1 MKAKSKYR
9 FIITLILFSFSGLLV
24 AQFNPLSK
32 EGREAAKKA
41 AAEKR
46 LLEEKR
52 ASFLKKKKYPMPVNV
67 SKKFKKKSELLEIV
81 KKEEEEAKISLKGL
95 AKTMYVDPLKKTA
108 NIRKKNVAT
117 ENNSYVEPISYSLN
131 QFEIIGPVLKDFG
144 GLLGA
149 MYWTSEE
156 QKAPKEKLK
165 GVKTGM
171 IATGQS
177 IKLEE
182 QADGNKILVA
192 EGSTMKEGKVGT
204 AYFEEESGFPSERSV
219 QESLN
224 SDGSVSTSLQDKL
237 KHISRPVIKTAY
249 QEFSYE
255 VKIKNKV
262 QTECKCQSKYF
273 LDTRD
278 EQIDFEEILGSM
290 VHTHLKWWRT
300 LDKVEKL
307 GYNSELSCSFSVDKV
322 LYEFTIND
330 DQRYPFFDGQIRKS
344 SKKSSALYSIKQV
357 LDTEWGKD
365 IYHPPSRTF
374 VVSDEDNTELLVTT
388 SGLEVIPPEE
398 PVKKLGFKSGFKM
411 MKEMAV
417 EQTKAIATGG
427 DVENLDLSFMEK
439 RINRKALHV
448 SKDIGKKD
456 ELAFNLIGTVLSNFD
471 LVNYP
476 YIWYTSTRNEIGENL
491 GLIPK
496 YNPNAVE
503 RIASPSATET
513 PTDGLGVSF
522 GITIKN
528 PDYIYWKKHLE
539 NN

>member
-1 MKAKSKYR
+1 MREKYI
-9 FIITLILFSFSGLLV
+9 FIITLTIFSFSGLLM
-24 AQFNPLSK
+24 AQFNLLSK

-41 AAEKR
+41 AEEIK
-46 LLEEKR
+46 LLEEKHS
-52 ASFLKKKKYPMPVNV
+52 ALLKKNNYPMPVNV

-81 KKEEEEAKISLKGL
+81 KKEEEEAKVSLKSF
-95 AKTMYVDPLKKTA
+95 AKAVYVDPLKKTA

-117 ENNSYVEPISYSLN
+117 EINSYVEPISYSLN

-171 IATGQS
+171 IATGES

-182 QADGNKILVA
+182 QADGNKILIA

-204 AYFEEESGFPSERSV
+204 AYIEEENGLTSERLV

-224 SDGSVSTSLQDKL
+224 SDGSVTTSLQDKL
-237 KHISRPVIKTAY
+237 KHISRPVIKAAY

-278 EQIDFEEILGSM
+278 EQIDFEAIFGRPHSE
-290 VHTHLKWWRT
+290 WWRA
-300 LDKVEKL
+300 LDTVEKL

-344 SKKSSALYSIKQV
+344 SKKSNELYSIKQV

-374 VVSDEDNTELLVTT
+374 VISDEDNTELLVTT

-417 EQTKAIATGG
+417 EQTKAMATGG

-456 ELAFNLIGTVLSNFD
+456 KLAFNLIGTVLSNFD

-476 YIWYTSTRNEIGENL
+476 YMQYPYTWNEKGENL
-491 GLIPK
+491 GVIPR

-503 RIASPSATET
+503 RIDNPNATET
-513 PTDGLGVSF
+513 PTDGLGISF
-522 GITIKN
+522 GVTIKN

>member
-1 MKAKSKYR
+1 MMRAKYI
-9 FIITLILFSFSGLLV
+9 FIITLTIFSFSGLLM
-24 AQFNPLSK
+24 AQFNLLSK

-41 AAEKR
+41 AEEIK
-46 LLEEKR
+46 LLEEKHS
-52 ASFLKKKKYPMPVNV
+52 ALLKKNNYPMPVNV
-67 SKKFKKKSELLEIV
+67 SKKFKKKSKLVEIV
-81 KKEEEEAKISLKGL
+81 KKEKEEVKMSLKSF
-95 AKTMYVDPLKKTA
+95 AKAVYIDPLKQTA

-117 ENNSYVEPISYSLN
+117 DINEYVEPTTYSLN
-131 QFEIIGPVLKDFG
+131 RFEITGPVLTDFG
-144 GLLGA
+144 HLLGA

-156 QKAPKEKLK
+156 QKAPKEELK
-165 GVKTGM
+165 NVKPGM
-171 IATGQS
+171 IATAES
-177 IKLEE
+177 IELKE
-182 QADGNKILVA
+182 QADGNKILIA
-192 EGSTMKEGKVGT
+192 KGSTMKEGNVGT
-204 AYFEEESGFPSERSV
+204 AYIEEANGLTSERWVS
-219 QESLN
+219 ESLDP
-224 SDGSVSTSLQDKL
+224 DGKVTLSLEDNL
-237 KHISRPVIKTAY
+237 HHISRPIVKSVD

-255 VKIKNKV
+255 VKLKNKV
-262 QTECKCQSKYF
+262 QTECKCKSIYF
-273 LDTRD
+273 LDNRVD
-278 EQIDFEEILGSM
+278 AAGILGQVFSGG
-290 VHTHLKWWRT
+290 HSEWWKT
-300 LDKVEKL
+300 VATVEKL
-307 GYNSELSCSFSVDKV
+307 DYYSQLNCSFSVDNV
-322 LYEFTIND
+322 LYEFILTD
-330 DQRYPFFDGQIRKS
+330 MDRYPFFDGQIRRS

-439 RINRKALHV
+439 RINRKALYV

-476 YIWYTSTRNEIGENL
+476 NMKYPYTRNEIGENL
-491 GLIPK
+491 GLIPR

-503 RIASPSATET
+503 IER
-513 PTDGLGVSF
+513 
-522 GITIKN
+522 GIGIQRTVN
-528 PDYIYWKKHLE
+528 PNYHYWKKHLE
-539 NN
+539 NK

>member
-1 MKAKSKYR
+1 MRSKYI
-9 FIITLILFSFSGLLV
+9 FIITLIIFSFSGLLM
-24 AQFNPLSK
+24 AQFNLLSK

-41 AAEKR
+41 AEEIK
-46 LLEEKR
+46 LLEEKHS
-52 ASFLKKKKYPMPVNV
+52 ALLKKNNYPMPVNV
-67 SKKFKKKSELLEIV
+67 SKKFKKKSKLVEIV
-81 KKEEEEAKISLKGL
+81 KKEKEEVKMSLKSF
-95 AKTMYVDPLKKTA
+95 AKAVYIDPLKQTA

-117 ENNSYVEPISYSLN
+117 DINEYVEPTTYSLN
-131 QFEIIGPVLKDFG
+131 RFEITGPVLTDFG
-144 GLLGA
+144 HLLGA
-149 MYWTSEE
+149 MYWTSKE

-165 GVKTGM
+165 GVETGM

-177 IKLEE
+177 IEREKL
-182 QADGNKILVA
+182 ADGSGDTYVVK
-192 EGSTMKEGKVGT
+192 GSTMIEGKVGT
-204 AYFEEESGFPSERSV
+204 AFIEEADGLISERSV
-219 QESLN
+219 SESLDP
-224 SDGSVSTSLQDKL
+224 DGKVTSSLEDNL
-237 KHISRPVIKTAY
+237 HHISRPIVKSVD

-255 VKIKNKV
+255 VKLKNKV
-262 QTECKCQSKYF
+262 QTECKCKSIYF
-273 LDTRD
+273 LDNRVD
-278 EQIDFEEILGSM
+278 AAGILGQAFSGG
-290 VHTHLKWWRT
+290 HSEWWKT
-300 LDKVEKL
+300 VATVEKL
-307 GYNSELSCSFSVDKV
+307 DYYSQLNCSFSVDNV
-322 LYEFTIND
+322 LYEFILTD
-330 DQRYPFFDGQIRKS
+330 MDRYPFFDGQIRRS